1 MLFKKDSNISP
12 NASYADLD
20 NNEYEMDTDINIQ
33 QQSSQSSRKT
43 NSVNH
48 PSIDSKRIRELEI
61 LVSGKEV
68 MFYEMNQKIQTLESI
83 ISEQKLDNE
92 SLQKK
97 HKAEMDCLQEKLN
110 IKQVDLKNTVA
121 NYKGIIKAKDV
132 QIGNYILEIEDLKSI
147 LQ

>member
-33 QQSSQSSRKT
+33 QQSSRRET

-68 MFYEMNQKIQTLESI
+68 IFYEMNQKIQTLESI
-83 ISEQKLDNE
+83 ISEQKSDNE

-110 IKQVDLKNTVA
+110 IKQMDLKNTVA

-132 QIGNYILEIEDLKSI
+132 QIGNYILEIEDLKKI

>member
-33 QQSSQSSRKT
+33 QQSSRRET

-68 MFYEMNQKIQTLESI
+68 IFYEMNQKIQTLESM
-83 ISEQKLDNE
+83 ISEQKSDNE

-110 IKQVDLKNTVA
+110 IKQMDLKNTVA

-132 QIGNYILEIEDLKSI
+132 QIGNYILEIEDLKNI

>member
-33 QQSSQSSRKT
+33 QQSSSRET

-68 MFYEMNQKIQTLESI
+68 IFYEMNQKIQTLESI
-83 ISEQKLDNE
+83 ISEQKSDNE

-110 IKQVDLKNTVA
+110 IKQMDLKNTVA

-132 QIGNYILEIEDLKSI
+132 QIGNYILEIEDLKKI